1 MFNFLLKIMLNS
13 SEVRLSNLVTNL
25 ANFQIL
31 FRSQSSERNA
41 FMEKAALQTNA
52 TRRITSLEA
61 KDEADIMFFGS
72 NTTMLNEKEIRRRF
86 SEEYVCPEEDKECFE
101 YKIIIME
108 TEWLTDVGK
117 FYIAMKNADPLIYD
131 NSVIKFLRQE
141 LDFKARVILFMFIPF
156 CLYMAMTIFY
166 FCKFVTDET

>member
-52 TRRITSLEA
+52 TRRITSLET
-61 KDEADIMFFGS
+61 KDDADIMFFGS

-86 SEEYVCPEEDKECFE
+86 SE
-101 YKIIIME
+101 
-108 TEWLTDVGK
+108 
-117 FYIAMKNADPLIYD
+117 
-131 NSVIKFLRQE
+131 
-141 LDFKARVILFMFIPF
+141 
-156 CLYMAMTIFY
+156 
-166 FCKFVTDET
+166 